1 VTGGVFFMEDK
12 KMVTLA
18 EVKEILTEK
27 QSEGELTQEQKLAL
41 EHSQKFG
48 RLDPRKA
55 KKLVKELLELGFVS
69 EVNAV
74 KITDVMPSHPDD
86 VRLIFSK
93 ERASV
98 EKKDIEKVL
107 SIVEKYL

>member
-1 VTGGVFFMEDK
+1 MEDK

-18 EVKEILTEK
+18 EVKEILLERQT
-27 QSEGELTQEQKLAL
+27 EGELTAEQKLSL
-41 EHSQKFG
+41 EHVQRFARIDSK
-48 RLDPRKA
+48 KA
-55 KKLVKELLELGFVS
+55 RKLVKELMELGYVS

-74 KITDVMPSHPDD
+74 KIADVMPTYSDD

-98 EKKDIEKVL
+98 EKKDIEKIL
-107 SIVEKYL
+107 SIVNKYL

>member
-1 VTGGVFFMEDK
+1 MEDK
-12 KMVTLA
+12 KIVTLA
-18 EVKEILTEK
+18 EVKDIIADR
-27 QSEGELTQEQKLAL
+27 QSESELTAEQKLLL
-41 EHSQKFG
+41 EHAQKFA
-48 RLDPRKA
+48 RIDSKKA
-55 KKLVKELLELGFVS
+55 KKLVKELVELGFVS

-74 KITDVMPSHPDD
+74 KIADIMPSHPDD

-107 SIVEKYL
+107 SIVQKYL

>member
-1 VTGGVFFMEDK
+1 MEDK
-12 KMVTLA
+12 KMVSLA
-18 EVKEILTEK
+18 EVKEILTSRQE
-27 QSEGELTQEQKLAL
+27 EGGELTAEQKLAL
-41 EHSQKFG
+41 EHASKFA
-48 RLDPRKA
+48 RADSKKA
-55 KKLVKELLELGFVS
+55 KKLIKELVDLGFVS

-74 KITDVMPSHPDD
+74 KISDLMPSTADD

-107 SIVEKYL
+107 SVVEKYL

>member
-1 VTGGVFFMEDK
+1 MEDK

-18 EVKEILTEK
+18 EVKDIL
-27 QSEGELTQEQKLAL
+27 SERQKDGELTAEQKLAL
-41 EHSQKFG
+41 DHAQKFS
-48 RLDPRKA
+48 RVDSKKA
-55 KKLVKELLELGFVS
+55 KKLVKELTELGFVS

-74 KITDVMPSHPDD
+74 KIADILPSTADD
-86 VRLIFSK
+86 VRLVFSK

-107 SIVEKYL
+107 SVVEKYL

>member
-1 VTGGVFFMEDK
+1 MEDK

-18 EVKEILTEK
+18 EVKEILQER
-27 QSEGELTQEQKLAL
+27 QNEGELTAEQKLAL
-41 EHSQKFG
+41 EHVQRFAKI
-48 RLDPRKA
+48 DAKKA
-55 KKLVKELLELGFVS
+55 RKLVKELMELGYVS

-74 KITDVMPSHPDD
+74 KIADVMPTHADD

-98 EKKDIEKVL
+98 EKKDIEKIL
-107 SIVEKYL
+107 SVVNKYL

>member
-1 VTGGVFFMEDK
+1 VEDK
-12 KMVTLA
+12 KVVSLA
-18 EVKEILTEK
+18 EVKDIIAER
-27 QSEGELTQEQKLAL
+27 QGDAELTQEQKLSL
-41 EHSQKFG
+41 EHAQKFS
-48 RLDPRKA
+48 RLDSKKA
-55 KKLVKELLELGFVS
+55 KKLIKELTELGFVS

-74 KITDVMPSHPDD
+74 KIADIMPSHPDD

-107 SIVEKYL
+107 SVVEKYL

>member
-1 VTGGVFFMEDK
+1 MDDK

-18 EVKEILTEK
+18 EVKDIL
-27 QSEGELTQEQKLAL
+27 SERQNDGELTAEQKLAL
-41 EHSQKFG
+41 DHAQKFS
-48 RLDPRKA
+48 RVDSKKA
-55 KKLVKELLELGFVS
+55 KKLVRELTELGFVS

-74 KITDVMPSHPDD
+74 KIADILPSTADD
-86 VRLIFSK
+86 VRLVFSK

-107 SIVEKYL
+107 SVVEKYL

>member
-1 VTGGVFFMEDK
+1 MEDK
-12 KMVTLA
+12 KHLTLA
-18 EVKEILTEK
+18 EVKDIIAER
-27 QSEGELTQEQKLAL
+27 QNDGELTAEQKLAL

-48 RLDPRKA
+48 RIDTKKSR
-55 KKLVKELLELGFVS
+55 KLVKELLELGFVS

-74 KITDVMPSHPDD
+74 KIADIMPTHPDD

-98 EKKDIEKVL
+98 EKKDIEKIL
-107 SIVEKYL
+107 SVVEKYL

>member
-1 VTGGVFFMEDK
+1 MEDK

-18 EVKEILTEK
+18 EVKDILMEK
-27 QSEGELTQEQKLAL
+27 QKDGELTAEQKLAL
-41 EHSQKFG
+41 DHVQKFS
-48 RLDPRKA
+48 RVDSKKS
-55 KKLVKELLELGFVS
+55 KKLVKELAELGFVS

-74 KITDVMPSHPDD
+74 KLADIMPSTADD

-98 EKKDIEKVL
+98 EKKDIEKIL
-107 SIVEKYL
+107 SVVEKYL

>member
-1 VTGGVFFMEDK
+1 MDDR

-18 EVKEILTEK
+18 EVKDILTER
-27 QSEGELTQEQKLAL
+27 QNDGELTAEQKLAL
-41 EHSQKFG
+41 EHVQRFAKV
-48 RLDPRKA
+48 DAKKA
-55 KKLVKELLELGFVS
+55 RKLVKELMELGYVS

-74 KITDVMPSHPDD
+74 KIADVMPTHADD

-98 EKKDIEKVL
+98 EKKDIEKIL
-107 SIVEKYL
+107 SVVNKYL

>member
-1 VTGGVFFMEDK
+1 MEDK

-18 EVKEILTEK
+18 EVKDILTER
-27 QSEGELTQEQKLAL
+27 QNESELTAEQKLSL
-41 EHSQKFG
+41 EHVQRFAKV
-48 RLDPRKA
+48 DAKKA
-55 KKLVKELLELGFVS
+55 RKLVKELMELGYVS

-74 KITDVMPSHPDD
+74 KIADVMPTHADD

-98 EKKDIEKVL
+98 EKKDIEKIL
-107 SIVEKYL
+107 SVVNKYL